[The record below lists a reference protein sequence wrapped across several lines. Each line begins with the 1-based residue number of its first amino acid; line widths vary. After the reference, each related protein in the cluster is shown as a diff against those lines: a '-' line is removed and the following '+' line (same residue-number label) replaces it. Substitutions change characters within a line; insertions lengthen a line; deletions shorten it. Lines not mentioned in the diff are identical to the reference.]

1 MGKLTGLKHF
11 TLMNFPNLLITSD
24 AIFNLSSL
32 ESLTISTCVSLDLN
46 CPQILNDCKM
56 NKSHLSS
63 LSLLTLNNTALS
75 GKPFLRTR
83 NFENMRA
90 LFLHWHPNLT
100 YFPFSCESNS
110 LQTLSLKYMALLRL
124 PVEMCHL
131 AVLTNLEVA
140 CCSSIEIDSNISVL
154 SSLKILS
161 LRFLPSL
168 NTLPNTIGK
177 STNLQE
183 LQIERCKLTNIPQDI
198 CKLTNLTSLH
208 FLHVLVEDVPES
220 IGSLVQI
227 STIHCS
233 VPVTQNS
240 DSPPLLKIG
249 SKFTSDVGTVTSTV
263 TVVTQPR
270 RPCANLLRAWPLP
283 LLDTTHWHFGFSKQ
297 WHHFNLPRQAVRYIH
312 VHSNVFLYS

>member
-32 ESLTISTCVSLDLN
+32 ESLTISTSVSLDLN

-131 AVLTNLEVA
+131 AALTNLEVA

-183 LQIERCKLTNIPQDI
+183 FQIETCKLTNIPQDI
-198 CKLTNLTSLH
+198 CKLTNLISLH
-208 FLHVLVEDVPES
+208 FLHVLVEDVPER

-233 VPVTQNS
+233 DPVTHNS
-240 DSPPLLKIG
+240 DSPPLLKMVVNSLPTLVQLRQLLLLSPNQDDIVHIG
-249 SKFTSDVGTVTSTV
+249 
-263 TVVTQPR
+263 
-270 RPCANLLRAWPLP
+270 NLLRAWPLP
-283 LLDTTHWHFGFSKQ
+283 ILDTTHWQFGFSKQ
-297 WHHFNLPRQAVRYIH
+297 WPHFNLPRQPVR
-312 VHSNVFLYS
+312 